1 MGDSDPPCLLL
12 YLRSLFHGCLLNWIE
27 VLGYC
32 FGHLLF
38 TTLSHVFISLLHLKV
53 LESWA
58 FVFLQVLL
66 LCSVRNCGPARN
78 WCSPNTSETAISFV
92 EYFVLYKDLPH
103 WWAWVSQWALKRVLT
118 GQKRKPARW
127 FQDQQRA
134 PLVELHHWWNW
145 GTPLG
150 GYSSPSS
157 RFPYRTVLPV

>member
-1 MGDSDPPCLLL
+1 MFTFVSQKPISWMFIKLDWSPRVLLWAL
-12 YLRSLFHGCLLNWIE
+12 TIYNPI
-27 VLGYC
+27 
-32 FGHLLF
+32 
-38 TTLSHVFISLLHLKV
+38 SHVFISLLHLKV

-58 FVFLQVLL
+58 FVFLQVWL
-66 LCSVRNCGPARN
+66 LCSARNCGPARN